1 MADQRRAAG
10 QPGPDVEDT
19 FPAKIG
25 VPVLPEWVIT
35 RPRLTARISKGARGP
50 LTVVTGPPGA
60 GKTVAV
66 ASWMASCE
74 ATAGEP
80 ESSAWM
86 SPAWISMDDGD
97 RDPDVF
103 WGYLQEALRRAGVHL
118 PAGAP
123 CPFRG
128 DGLDH
133 VSIAELASTLIQRER
148 PVVLVLD
155 DFSPAV
161 GSVLVS
167 GLAYLLKLARPWLRL
182 VVVSRRDLPLPLH
195 RYRLTG
201 ELTEIRSDDLAFTER
216 ETEQLM
222 AQHGVVLRRDSV
234 RALRARTEGWAAGLR
249 LAAMSMNAH
258 PDPDGFVAQLSSGD
272 EAIAGYLVEEVLDA
286 QRPAVRR
293 MLLTTSVLDRVN
305 AEIAAE
311 LTPGTDGTEFCE
323 VVGQNAFIRPL
334 GRGWYRYHQMFRDV
348 LRLRFRHENPGQ
360 LAGLHRRAAD
370 WFSAR
375 GMLTEAVQH
384 AAAVPDW
391 RLASALVVDRL
402 AIGDLLGLRP
412 ASQLGAALRALP
424 VADGAAE
431 LEPALVSAALALAGD
446 DLAAGRSALRRS
458 TELLAETPAG
468 AAAAARTCAAVLRL
482 VHDRLQYDAAVG
494 QTAAELEQLLDQLP
508 PDVVEQRPEVR
519 SLVLLGRAGAQL
531 GAGQWTQ
538 ATDSFAAALLAATEA
553 DSAQLRL
560 DSLAHGALVE
570 ALRGR
575 WGRAGEQAGLAA
587 QLSPAQGSP
596 LHRGVVAL
604 PVVRAWI
611 AAQRCQLGEARRILD
626 QADLVHL
633 VSARSPMGVLRE
645 LVAAR
650 IDSAEGHHH
659 RALETL
665 HRACKATS
673 VPSWLVRRLMLAEA
687 EVHIA
692 MGAPIAAWQ
701 SAIRAGG
708 SHTGDGAVA
717 LARAQLCAGHP
728 EAAVDTLRPALAEA
742 VAIRSDV
749 RVEALLLDA
758 QCCYTTG
765 DPLRG
770 RRSLDRALRLGDRDQ
785 LRLPF
790 ASFAPWLRS
799 VLRTDPELARQYQRL
814 LEPLRIVSGEPGDA
828 SRQGPLLSRQ
838 LSDRELEVLR
848 HLAQLRTSEEIA
860 NEMYVSI
867 NTIKTHLKS
876 IYRKLAVTRR
886 GDAVRRA
893 HQLELLAR
901 TSTEVPPGHPQ
912 HSQKAQFAGPADG
925 FGPRR
930 RPQLSV
936 DQAGVALDRV
946 HGHE

>member
-1 MADQRRAAG
+1 MADQRRVAER
-10 QPGPDVEDT
+10 PNPEVEDIV
-19 FPAKIG
+19 PAKVG
-25 VPVLPEWVIT
+25 VPGLPEWVIS
-35 RPRLTARISKGARGP
+35 RPRLATRIGKGVRGP

-60 GKTVAV
+60 GKTLAVVSWV
-66 ASWMASCE
+66 ASCRVPANRVP
-74 ATAGEP
+74 AGEP
-80 ESSAWM
+80 GT
-86 SPAWISMDDGD
+86 PAWISVDDGD
-97 RDPDVF
+97 RNPEVF
-103 WGYLQEALRRAGVHL
+103 WGYLQEALRRAGVAL
-118 PAGAP
+118 PAAAP

-133 VSIAELASTLIQRER
+133 LGIADLASVLIQREQ

-155 DFSPAV
+155 DFSPVV

-167 GLAYLLKLARPWLRL
+167 GLAYLVKLARPWLRL

-216 ETEQLM
+216 ESEQLL

-249 LAAMSMNAH
+249 LAAMSMDGH
-258 PDPDGFVAQLSSGD
+258 PDPDGFVAQFSSGD

-311 LTPGTDGTEFCE
+311 LTPGTDGTEFSE

-360 LAGLHRRAAD
+360 LAALHHRAAD

-375 GMLTEAVQH
+375 RMLTEAVQH

-391 RLASALVVDRL
+391 PLASALVVDRL

-412 ASQLGAALRALP
+412 ASQLGATLRALP

-431 LEPALVSAALALAGD
+431 LEPALVSAALALAGN
-446 DLAAGRSALRRS
+446 DLEAGRSALRRG
-458 TELLAETPAG
+458 TDLLAETAAG
-468 AAAAARTCAAVLRL
+468 TAVAARTCAAVLRL
-482 VHDRLQYDAAVG
+482 VHDRIHHDPAVG
-494 QTAAELEQLLDQLP
+494 RTAAEIEELLEQLP
-508 PDVVEQRPEVR
+508 PDVVEERPEVR
-519 SLVLLGRAGAQL
+519 ALVLLGRAGADL
-531 GAGQWTQ
+531 WAGQWTQ
-538 ATDSFAAALLAATEA
+538 ATDSFAAAQLAAAEA
-553 DSAQLRL
+553 DSPQLRL

-575 WGRAGEQAGLAA
+575 WGRAGEQAAQAA
-587 QLSPAQGSP
+587 QLSPAQTSP
-596 LHRGVVAL
+596 LGRAVVAL

-611 AAQRCQLGEARRILD
+611 AAQRYQLGEARRLLD
-626 QADLVHL
+626 QADPARLVP
-633 VSARSPMGVLRE
+633 ARSPMAVLCE

-650 IDSAEGHHH
+650 IDIAEGHHR

-665 HRACKATS
+665 HRACTATS
-673 VPSWLVRRLMLAEA
+673 VPSWLVRRIMLAEA
-687 EVHIA
+687 DVHIA
-692 MGAPIAAWQ
+692 MGAPVAAWQ
-701 SAIRAGG
+701 AAIRAGG
-708 SHTGDGAVA
+708 AHTGDGAIA

-728 EAAVDTLRPALAEA
+728 GAAVDTLRPALAEA

-758 QCCYTTG
+758 QSSYTSG

-790 ASFAPWLRS
+790 AASAPWLRS
-799 VLRTDPELARQYQRL
+799 VLRADQELARQYQRL
-814 LEPLRIVSGEPGDA
+814 LEPLRIVAGEPVDT

-838 LSDRELEVLR
+838 LSHRELEVLR

-860 NEMYVSI
+860 SEMYVSI

-893 HQLELLAR
+893 HQLELFAR
-901 TSTEVPPGHPQ
+901 SAEAAAGHPQ
-912 HSQKAQFAGPADG
+912 HSQQAQFPGPADG

-930 RPQLSV
+930 RPQLAV

-946 HGHE
+946 HGDE